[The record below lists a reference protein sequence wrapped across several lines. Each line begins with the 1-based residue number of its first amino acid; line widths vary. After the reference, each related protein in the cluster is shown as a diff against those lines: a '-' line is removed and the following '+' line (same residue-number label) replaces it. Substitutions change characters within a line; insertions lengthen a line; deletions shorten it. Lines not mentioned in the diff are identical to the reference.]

1 MTAYYPRFAV
11 IPTFPQMH
19 MVRSSKIRYEC
30 TVYAMAG
37 WNIENAAEKIRSFS
51 AGVDIYVWRTEG
63 GKPNGSGMSEAAYF

>member
-19 MVRSSKIRYEC
+19 MVRSSKMRYEC

-37 WNIENAAEKIRSFS
+37 WHIENAAEKNGVFRRGLIFMYS
-51 AGVDIYVWRTEG
+51 ARKAGSRTD
-63 GKPNGSGMSEAAYF
+63 PGMSEAAYF